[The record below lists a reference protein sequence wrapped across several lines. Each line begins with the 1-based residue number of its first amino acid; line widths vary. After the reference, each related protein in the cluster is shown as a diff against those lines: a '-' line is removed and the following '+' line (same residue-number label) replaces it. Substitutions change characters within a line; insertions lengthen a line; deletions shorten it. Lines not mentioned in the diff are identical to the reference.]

1 MFQNAKPVWPKGRSR
16 EKNVFAAF
24 ALQAGPA
31 LPDGKLS
38 LHVTGATFYRVYVGG
53 AFLGFGP
60 ARTAFGYARE
70 DVFSL
75 ARPESGNIHVVIE
88 VCGYYCRSLSTV
100 LQPSFLMAELRCG
113 EQPLAWTNAS
123 TPAFCPDC
131 KLQQVERYSKQR
143 HFTEIWD
150 YRGFVSMTDPRCRV
164 ETEELPQTVQ
174 ILDRVVPYPDYAP
187 VELPQAA
194 IKGALTYDPQM
205 PCIKERYS
213 GGGLPRHWHY
223 FEYDTIAHHPYAW
236 LQQQKQ
242 RIEARDI
249 LLPEALGENEYLIFD
264 FGRIE
269 AGFFRLEIE
278 ALEDSDVVIGFS
290 EYYQGEDFQFQN
302 MNCHNVVEFF
312 LSGADRREVESFEP
326 YTCRFAIV
334 AVKKGGV
341 KLRRFGIRS
350 FMFPLA
356 QIEAPEFGDS
366 VLRSICRAG
375 IRTFAHN
382 AVDLY
387 TDCPSRER
395 AGWLCDSYFTAKTEY
410 ALTGKTQ
417 VEDAFLENYRLFQN
431 RGEYMEGVLPMC
443 YPSEEET
450 DLPGGKFIPQWTM
463 WYILEAAE
471 YILQRGHQDKK
482 ELFRKSIYDLLH
494 FYQQYENADGLL
506 ERLPSWN
513 FVEWSTANEWTW
525 DVNYPTNFLYAQV
538 LQSIAMLY
546 DDADCARRSEE
557 VRKAAV
563 EQSYNGQ
570 YFLDHALRD
579 ELGNLCLQSHSSEA
593 CQYYAI
599 LFGGIDWN
607 EPRFAPLKELVVTV
621 FTPDRLDAMPQ
632 IIPVNAFIG
641 AYLRIEALL
650 KMGEYTLLLENIRDF
665 FGKMEQRTGTLWEY
679 RQLKGSYDHGFA
691 SYAVA
696 AAMKACK

>member
-1 MFQNAKPVWPKGRSR
+1 MFQQAKPVWPKGRSR
-16 EKNVFAAF
+16 EKNVFAVF
-24 ALQAGPA
+24 SLQAQPS
-31 LPDGKLS
+31 LPEEKLT
-38 LHVTGATFYRVYVGG
+38 LHVTGATFYRVYANGE
-53 AFLGFGP
+53 FLGFGP
-60 ARTAFGYARE
+60 ARTALGYARE
-70 DVFSL
+70 DVFEL
-75 ARPESGNIHVVIE
+75 THSGGAVDVQIQ

-100 LQPSFLMAELRCG
+100 LQPSFLMAELRCAD
-113 EQPLAWTNAS
+113 QAVAWTDERTAV
-123 TPAFCPDC
+123 FCPKC

-150 YRGFVSMTDPRCRV
+150 YRNFVSMTDPGYRV
-164 ETEELPQTVQ
+164 EAEVLQQDIQ
-174 ILDRVVPYPDYAP
+174 ILDRTAPYPAYDA
-187 VELPQAA
+187 VEQNRAA
-194 IKGALTYDPQM
+194 CKGSIAFDPLL
-205 PCIKERYS
+205 PCIKQRYS
-213 GGGLPRHWHY
+213 GGCIPKHFHY
-223 FEYDTIAHHPYAW
+223 FEYDTIPHHPYAW
-236 LQQQKQ
+236 LQQQRQTKLH
-242 RIEARDI
+242 RDVS
-249 LLPEALGENEYLIFD
+249 LPETLGENEYLIFD

-269 AGFFRLEIE
+269 AGFFKLELE
-278 ALEDSDVVIGFS
+278 ALEDSDVVVGFS

-302 MNCHNVVEFF
+302 MNCHNVLEFF
-312 LSGADRREVESFEP
+312 FSGKDRRKVESFEP
-326 YTCRFAIV
+326 YTCRFAIL
-334 AVKKGGV
+334 AVKKGTV
-341 KLRRFGIRS
+341 KLHRFGMRS

-356 QIEAPEFGDS
+356 QITAPEFSDS

-375 IRTFAHN
+375 VRTFAHN

-395 AGWLCDSYFTAKTEY
+395 AGWLCDSYFTAKTEF

-417 VEDAFLENYRLFQN
+417 VEDAFLENFRLFPNQ
-431 RGEYMEGVLPMC
+431 GEYMEGVLPMC
-443 YPSEEET
+443 YPSDEET
-450 DLPGGKFIPQWTM
+450 ETPGGKFIPQWTM
-463 WYILEAAE
+463 WYILEVAE
-471 YILQRGHQDKK
+471 YILQRGHQDQK

-538 LQSIAMLY
+538 LESIAVLY
-546 DDADCARRSEE
+546 DDADCARRSAQ

-579 ELGNLCLQSHSSEA
+579 ESGKLCLQPHSSEA

-607 EPRFAPLKELVVTV
+607 APRFAPLKELVLTV
-621 FTPDRLDAMPQ
+621 FTPDRVEEMPQ

-650 KMGEYTLLLENIRDF
+650 KMGEYTLLLDNIRDF

-696 AAMKACK
+696 AAMEACK

>member
-1 MFQNAKPVWPKGRSR
+1 MFQHAKPVWPKGRSR

-24 ALQAGPA
+24 ALQAAA
-31 LPDGKLS
+31 LPEEKLT
-38 LHVTGATFYRVYVGG
+38 LHVTGATFYRVYANGE
-53 AFLGFGP
+53 FLGFGP
-60 ARTAFGYARE
+60 ARTALGYARE
-70 DVFSL
+70 DVFTLEHPNDS
-75 ARPESGNIHVVIE
+75 AVQVVIE

-100 LQPSFLMAELRCG
+100 LQPSFLMAELRC
-113 EQPLAWTNAS
+113 ADRAIDWTDENTS
-123 TPAFCPDC
+123 VFCPKC

-150 YRGFVSMTDPRCRV
+150 YRDFVSMTDPRYRAEAEV
-164 ETEELPQTVQ
+164 LQQDIQ
-174 ILDRVVPYPDYAP
+174 ILDRTAPYPAYDA
-187 VELPQAA
+187 VELNRAA
-194 IKGALTYDPQM
+194 FKGGIAFDPQL

-213 GGGLPRHWHY
+213 GGCMPKHFHY
-223 FEYDTIAHHPYAW
+223 FEYDTIPYHPYAW
-236 LQQQKQ
+236 LQQQRQ
-242 RIEARDI
+242 TPLCREVS
-249 LLPEALGENEYLIFD
+249 LPDSLEENEYLIFD

-269 AGFFRLEIE
+269 AGFFRLELE
-278 ALEDSDVVIGFS
+278 ALEDSDVVVGFS
-290 EYYQGEDFQFQN
+290 EYYEGEDFQFQN
-302 MNCHNVVEFF
+302 MNCHNVLEFF
-312 LSGADRREVESFEP
+312 ISGADRREMESFEP

-334 AVKKGGV
+334 AVKKGKV
-341 KLRRFGIRS
+341 KLHRFGMRS
-350 FMFPLA
+350 FTFPMEE
-356 QIEAPEFGDS
+356 ITAPEFCDP
-366 VLRSICRAG
+366 VLQSICRAG
-375 IRTFAHN
+375 VRTFAHN

-417 VEDAFLENYRLFQN
+417 VEDAFLENYRLFRNQ
-431 RGEYMEGVLPMC
+431 GEYMDGVLPMC
-443 YPSEEET
+443 YPSDEET
-450 DLPGGKFIPQWTM
+450 ETPGGKFIPQWTM

-471 YILQRGHQDKK
+471 YILQRGHQDQK
-482 ELFRKSIYDLLH
+482 EQFRKSIYDLLH

-538 LQSIAMLY
+538 LECIATLY
-546 DDADCARRSEE
+546 DDADCARRSAD
-557 VRKAAV
+557 VRKVAV

-570 YFLDHALRD
+570 YFQDHALRD
-579 ELGNLCLQSHSSEA
+579 ASGNLVLQDHASEA

-599 LFGGIDWN
+599 LFGGIDWHAQ
-607 EPRFAPLKELVVTV
+607 RFAPLKELIVTV
-621 FTPDRLDAMPQ
+621 FTPDRTVLPE

-650 KMGEYTLLLENIRDF
+650 KMGQYDLLLENIRDF

-679 RQLKGSYDHGFA
+679 RQFKGSYDHGFA

-696 AAMKACK
+696 AAMKACQ

>member
-1 MFQNAKPVWPKGRSR
+1 MFQHAKPVWPKGRSR

-24 ALQAGPA
+24 LLQAAPA
-31 LPDGKLS
+31 SPEEKLT
-38 LHVTGATFYRVYVGG
+38 LHVTGATFYRVYANGE
-53 AFLGFGP
+53 FLGFGP
-60 ARTAFGYARE
+60 ARTALGYARE
-70 DVFSL
+70 DVFTL
-75 ARPESGNIHVVIE
+75 AHSDGGAVDVVIE

-100 LQPSFLMAELRCG
+100 LQPSFLMAELRCADRAI
-113 EQPLAWTNAS
+113 AWTDENTAV
-123 TPAFCPDC
+123 FCPKC

-150 YRGFVSMTDPRCRV
+150 YRDFVSMTDPSYRAEAEV
-164 ETEELPQTVQ
+164 LQQDIQ
-174 ILDRVVPYPDYAP
+174 ILDRTAPYPAYDA
-187 VELPQAA
+187 VELNRSA
-194 IKGALTYDPQM
+194 IKGSIAFDPQL
-205 PCIKERYS
+205 PCIKQRYS
-213 GGGLPRHWHY
+213 GGCMPKHFHY
-223 FEYDTIAHHPYAW
+223 FEYDTIPHHPYAW
-236 LQQQKQ
+236 LQQQRQ
-242 RIEARDI
+242 TIQHRDAA
-249 LLPEALGENEYLIFD
+249 LPDTLGENEYLIFD

-269 AGFFRLEIE
+269 AGFFRLELE
-278 ALEDSDVVIGFS
+278 ALEESDVVVGFS
-290 EYYQGEDFQFQN
+290 EYYEGEDFQFQN
-302 MNCHNVVEFF
+302 MNCHNVLEFF

-334 AVKKGGV
+334 AVKKGAV
-341 KLRRFGIRS
+341 KLHRFGMRS
-350 FMFPLA
+350 FMFPMEE
-356 QIEAPEFGDS
+356 ITAPEFSDS

-395 AGWLCDSYFTAKTEY
+395 AGWLCDSYFTAKTEF

-417 VEDAFLENYRLFQN
+417 VEDAFLENFRLFPN

-443 YPSEEET
+443 YPSDEET
-450 DLPGGKFIPQWTM
+450 ETPGGKFIPQWTM
-463 WYILEAAE
+463 WYILEVAE
-471 YILQRGHQDKK
+471 YILQRGHLDKK
-482 ELFRKSIYDLLH
+482 ELFKKSIYDLLH
-494 FYQQYENADGLL
+494 FYQQYENEDGLL

-538 LQSIAMLY
+538 LQCIATLY
-546 DDADCARRSEE
+546 DDADCARRSAQ

-570 YFLDHALRD
+570 YFQDHALRD
-579 ELGNLCLQSHSSEA
+579 AAGNLVLQDHASEA

-599 LFGGIDWN
+599 LFGDIDWN
-607 EPRFAPLKELVVTV
+607 APRFAPLKELIVTV
-621 FTPDRLDAMPQ
+621 FTPDRTVLPE

-650 KMGEYTLLLENIRDF
+650 KMGQYDLLLENIRDF

-679 RQLKGSYDHGFA
+679 RQFKGSYDHGFA

-696 AAMKACK
+696 AAMKACQ